1 MEDKLLLSKAVGER
15 LASLVPRDTHVEC
28 VELTI
33 LGLCMSKDIIT
44 LFSLALKVGLQLAVG
59 GCCVSHDFVS
69 LDTQVLELFY
79 FYSLLLPCSL
89 LSSPSCS
96 LLHFY
101 STRIVA
107 V

>member
-1 MEDKLLLSKAVGER
+1 MEDKLLLSKAVRER
-15 LASLVPRDTHVEC
+15 LASWVPRDTHVEC

-33 LGLCMSKDIIT
+33 LGLCMSKDITT

-79 FYSLLLPCSL
+79 SLLLPCSL
-89 LSSPSCS
+89 LSSPSC
-96 LLHFY
+96 LLLCFY
-101 STRIVA
+101 STHILA